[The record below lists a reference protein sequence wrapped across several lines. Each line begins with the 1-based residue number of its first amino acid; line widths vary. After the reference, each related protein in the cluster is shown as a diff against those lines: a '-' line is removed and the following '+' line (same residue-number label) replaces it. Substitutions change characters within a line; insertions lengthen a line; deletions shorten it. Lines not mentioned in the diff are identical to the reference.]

1 MEFQTDFTGRTGG
14 FCRRHRPEN
23 LPAEPGRVAN
33 GDGPATWILVSSP
46 ILDML
51 KSAGFGTT
59 IASPIRLSSRDAHF
73 VGYMFIDDLDLIHS
87 NKGATPKE
95 LICEAQEMIRTYAR
109 GVRATGGAI
118 SPGKCF
124 WSLLHHSWRGDK
136 WTLSSTESMPGA
148 LTVED
153 IYKTNHITS

>member
-1 MEFQTDFTGRTGG
+1 M
-14 FCRRHRPEN
+14 
-23 LPAEPGRVAN
+23 
-33 GDGPATWILVSSP
+33 
-46 ILDML
+46 M
-51 KSAGFGTT
+51 KSAGFGT
-59 IASPIRLSSRDAHF
+59 AVANPIRPSSRDAHF

-87 NKGATPKE
+87 NKGATSKE

-136 WTLSSTESMPGA
+136 WILSSAESTPGV

-153 IYKTNHITS
+153 IDRTDHTIKRLDTHQAEMMLGVYVCLLYTSPSPRDLSTSRMPSSA